1 MDRDGDDSPAARK
14 KVARGDGPRAA
25 KMSKYSDDEYEEDFE
40 KDDDIDVK
48 RGRKWKY
55 IVGEIL
61 EEGGLDTLQRDFLW
75 KPFGVRWPHSD
86 NKIEKP

>member
-1 MDRDGDDSPAARK
+1 MDRDGDHSPAARK

-48 RGRKWKY
+48 RGRK
-55 IVGEIL
+55 
-61 EEGGLDTLQRDFLW
+61 
-75 KPFGVRWPHSD
+75 
-86 NKIEKP
+86 